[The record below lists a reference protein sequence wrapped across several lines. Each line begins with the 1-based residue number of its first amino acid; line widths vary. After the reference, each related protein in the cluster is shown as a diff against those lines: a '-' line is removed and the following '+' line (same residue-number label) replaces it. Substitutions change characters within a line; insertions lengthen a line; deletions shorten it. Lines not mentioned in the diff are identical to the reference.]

1 MYKFFIYFFSLNLL
15 LSFNINKASKKD
27 WEDLSQYF
35 SEDKINLIRD
45 YIDYGSEIK
54 TIYDLLDINGIDIID
69 INQLKPF
76 ITIKLSDDNLSF
88 SRRSSYKLE
97 RWLSSSE
104 NQEGLSESWLDLYFN
119 PMNVNDMNYDDL
131 YSLPNLSPIDVR
143 AVLLQKEK
151 GYINGTFQ
159 LKNSPGISYYGYK
172 NLIDFVGF
180 DDASSNK
187 NYFRFSN
194 IVRNTP
200 LTSTPDDDASIVE
213 FYNPEIPQVLSKWIV
228 SNKHFSSGYLYNRN
242 VGEISENST
251 EKFYLAFKK
260 LKIYLVDDQGYEKD
274 SFFNFQIDRL
284 VLGNFTASFGQ
295 GVVFESSDFFSPRR
309 TGFGFSK
316 RLNGIHPDE
325 TRSSQYTLNG
335 LGLQLSNKILR
346 IALFGSRDKR
356 DAIINE
362 DGSFTSLI
370 VMQPRLSWGLGYDGD
385 TTVFHQLTDSVE
397 EITFGT
403 DIRISPIIGTNLG
416 FTVYES
422 LYDRVLDPQIRQ
434 TIVGGP
440 DPDYSGDTYYLTYL
454 TNSADPE
461 IEAMY
466 SNSSEASLLLS
477 SLRSSIKSSRKVM
490 GFNFSSV
497 IKNISIQGEYGA
509 LLNNYTI
516 KNIKNSPKASVLS
529 SYFQFD
535 NFNLLLLYR
544 NYDLHYDNP
553 YQRSFSNYQR
563 YKTSILEDSY
573 WLDDPV
579 YAFLYTANPQPQAE
593 EGFYINSRYQFH
605 RNITGILQ
613 SDHWTRKAD
622 DAKYFRTVLS
632 LQWRPVFKY
641 RIYLRQ
647 KWQARGTFDIFHP
660 STYYSRETRIR
671 VKMLLSNYNE
681 LEFLYAR
688 GYTTFS
694 PRPRLTDGPN
704 GEDMVIGDIGSPDR
718 TIGVSLKYNVNEK
731 FKIRTGSLYV
741 TGFTWYFGD
750 NDFRI
755 FDSDF
760 GAFHHWLSF
769 HSLVNER
776 LSFNFKVSFTSDHP
790 MTNITEAQTEEGN
803 WITNPWVSNKQF
815 DYKIQVDYAF

>member
-1 MYKFFIYFFSLNLL
+1 MHVYFLYLFILNILF
-15 LSFNINKASKKD
+15 SFNINNAKD
-27 WEDLSQYF
+27 TDWIDLADTI
-35 SEDKINLIRD
+35 SEDKMILIKN
-45 YIDYGSEIK
+45 YIEIK
-54 TIYDLLDINGIDIID
+54 GEIETIYDLMEIDGIDILDINR
-69 INQLKPF
+69 LKPLLLVEP
-76 ITIKLSDDNLSF
+76 LSGNLSF

-104 NQEGLSESWLDLYFN
+104 NQEGLSENWLDLYFN
-119 PMNVNDMNYDDL
+119 PMNVNNMNYDDL
-131 YSLPNLSPIDVR
+131 SSLPNLSPIDVR

-180 DDASSNK
+180 DDINSSAK
-187 NYFRFSN
+187 NYFRFSS
-194 IVRNTP
+194 IIRNTP
-200 LTSTPDDDASIVE
+200 LTSTPDDDASIVQ
-213 FYNPEIPQVLSKWIV
+213 FYNPEIPQILSKWIV

-251 EKFYLAFKK
+251 QKFYLSFKK
-260 LKIYLVDDQGYEKD
+260 LKPKNMP
-274 SFFNFQIDRL
+274 FNLEVDRL

-295 GVVFESSDFFSPRR
+295 GIVFESSDFFSPRK

-316 RLNGIHPDE
+316 RLNGIHADE
-325 TRSSQYTLNG
+325 TRNSQYTLKG
-335 LGLQLSNKILR
+335 LGLQLSNDVFR
-346 IALFGSRDKR
+346 ISMFGSRDKR

-370 VMQPRLSWGLGYDGD
+370 VMQPRLSWGLGYNGD
-385 TTVFHQLTDSVE
+385 TTVFNKMTNSVE

-403 DIRISPIIGTNLG
+403 DIRVSPIIGTNLG
-416 FTVYES
+416 FTFYES
-422 LYDRVLDPQIRQ
+422 LYDRVLDPQIRE

-461 IEAMY
+461 IDAMY
-466 SNSSEASLLLS
+466 SNSSDASELLS
-477 SLRSSIKSSRKVM
+477 SLDDFVKSSRKVM
-490 GFNFSSV
+490 GLNFSSV
-497 IKNISIQGEYGA
+497 IKNMSIQGEYGA
-509 LLNNYTI
+509 LLNNY
-516 KNIKNSPKASVLS
+516 NIKDLKKSPKASVLS

-544 NYDLHYDNP
+544 NYDIHFDNP

-573 WLDDPV
+573 WLDDPA

-622 DAKYFRTVLS
+622 DAKYFRTVVS
-632 LQWRPVFKY
+632 MQWRPVFKY
-641 RIYLRQ
+641 RVYLRQ

-660 STYYSRETRIR
+660 SPYYSRETRIR

-704 GEDMVIGDIGSPDR
+704 GEDMVVGDIGSPDK
-718 TIGVSLKYNVNEK
+718 TIGISLKYNVNDK
-731 FKIRTGSLYV
+731 FKIRTGSLYI

-760 GAFHHWLSF
+760 GAFHHWVSF
-769 HSLVNER
+769 HNLVNER

-790 MTNITEAQTEEGN
+790 MTNITEAQTEQGN
-803 WITNPWVSNKQF
+803 WINNPWVSDKQF

>member
-1 MYKFFIYFFSLNLL
+1 MYKIFIYFFSFNFL
-15 LSFNINKASKKD
+15 LSFNLNNASETD
-27 WEDLSQYF
+27 WDNLSNYI
-35 SEDKINLIRD
+35 SNNKINLIRD
-45 YIDYGSEIK
+45 YIESSGEIK
-54 TIYDLLDINGIDIID
+54 TIYELIDIQGIDIKD
-69 INQLKPF
+69 INKLKPLVS
-76 ITIKLSDDNLSF
+76 IRPSSNRLSF
-88 SRRSSYKLE
+88 SKRSSYKLE

-104 NQEGLSESWLDLYFN
+104 NQEGLSENWLDLYFN
-119 PMNVNDMNYDDL
+119 PMNVNNMNYDDL
-131 YSLPNLSPIDVR
+131 NSLPNLSPIDVR

-180 DDASSNK
+180 DDIKSSKK
-187 NYFRFSN
+187 NYFRFSS

-213 FYNPEIPQVLSKWIV
+213 FYNPERPQILSKWII

-260 LKIYLVDDQGYEKD
+260 LKLSDN
-274 SFFNFQIDRL
+274 SLFNLQVDRL

-295 GVVFESSDFFSPRR
+295 GIVFESSDFFSPRK

-325 TRSSQYTLNG
+325 TRNSQYTLKG
-335 LGLQLSNKILR
+335 LGLQLSNKVFR
-346 IALFGSRDKR
+346 ISMFGSKDKR

-370 VMQPRLSWGLGYDGD
+370 VMQPRLSWGLGYNGD
-385 TTVFHQLTDSVE
+385 TTVFSKITNSVE
-397 EITFGT
+397 EITLGA

-416 FTVYES
+416 VTFYES
-422 LYDRVLDPQIRQ
+422 LYDRVLDPQIRE

-466 SNSSEASLLLS
+466 SNSSSPSNFMRHFIS
-477 SLRSSIKSSRKVM
+477 SDFVKSSRKVM
-490 GFNFSSV
+490 GLNFSSV
-497 IKNISIQGEYGA
+497 FKNISIQGEHGA
-509 LLNNYTI
+509 LLNNYSI
-516 KNIKNSPKASVLS
+516 KDLKKSPKASVLS

-544 NYDLHYDNP
+544 NYDIQFDNP

-573 WLDDPV
+573 WLEDPV

-593 EGFYINSRYQFH
+593 EGFYVNSRYQFH

-622 DAKYFRTVLS
+622 DAKYFRTVMS

-641 RIYLRQ
+641 RVYLRQ

-660 STYYSRETRIR
+660 SPYYSRETRIR
-671 VKMLLSNYNE
+671 VKMLLSNFNE
-681 LEFLYAR
+681 LEFLYAK

-704 GEDMVIGDIGSPDR
+704 GEDMVVGDIGSPDR
-718 TIGVSLKYNVNEK
+718 TIGISLKYNVSEK
-731 FKIRTGSLYV
+731 FKIRTGSLYI

-769 HSLVNER
+769 HSLVNQR

-790 MTNITEAQTEEGN
+790 MTNITEAQTEQGN
-803 WITNPWVSNKQF
+803 WINNPWVSNKQF

>member
-213 FYNPEIPQVLSKWIV
+213 FYNPEIPQILSKWII

-660 STYYSRETRIR
+660 SPYYSRETRIR

>member
-1 MYKFFIYFFSLNLL
+1 MYKFFVYFFSLNLL
-15 LSFNINKASKKD
+15 LSFNINNASEKD
-27 WEDLSQYF
+27 WDELSNYLSQ
-35 SEDKINLIRD
+35 DKLNLIRD
-45 YIDYGSEIK
+45 YIEFGGEIK
-54 TIYDLLDINGIDIID
+54 TIYELIDINGIDIID
-69 INQLKPF
+69 VNQLKPL
-76 ITIKLSDDNLSF
+76 ITVEPSNNNLSF

-104 NQEGLSESWLDLYFN
+104 NQEGLSENWLDLYFN
-119 PMNVNDMNYDDL
+119 PMNVNNMNYDDL
-131 YSLPNLSPIDVR
+131 NSLPSLSPIDVR

-180 DDASSNK
+180 DDESSNK
-187 NYFRFSN
+187 SYFRFSS

-213 FYNPEIPQVLSKWIV
+213 FYNPERPQILSKWII

-242 VGEISENST
+242 VGEISDNST
-251 EKFYLAFKK
+251 QKFYLAFKK
-260 LKIYLVDDQGYEKD
+260 LKLNKD

-316 RLNGIHPDE
+316 RLNGIHADE
-325 TRSSQYTLNG
+325 TRNSQYTLKG

-385 TTVFHQLTDSVE
+385 TTVFNRLTDSVE
-397 EITFGT
+397 EITFGAN
-403 DIRISPIIGTNLG
+403 IRISPIIGTNLG
-416 FTVYES
+416 VTFYES
-422 LYDRVLDPQIRQ
+422 LYDRVLDPQIRE

-461 IEAMY
+461 IAAMY
-466 SNSSEASLLLS
+466 SNSSEASGLLN
-477 SLRSSIKSSRKVM
+477 SLDDFIKSSRKVM
-490 GFNFSSV
+490 GLNFSSV

-509 LLNNYTI
+509 LLDNYSMEDF
-516 KNIKNSPKASVLS
+516 KRAPKASVLS

-605 RNITGILQ
+605 RNITGVLQ

-641 RIYLRQ
+641 RVYLRQ
-647 KWQARGTFDIFHP
+647 KWQARGTFDMFHP
-660 STYYSRETRIR
+660 SPYYSRETRIR
-671 VKMLLSNYNE
+671 VKMLLSNFNE
-681 LEFLYAR
+681 LEFLYAL

-731 FKIRTGSLYV
+731 FKIRTGSLYI

-769 HSLVNER
+769 HSLVNQR

-803 WITNPWVSNKQF
+803 WINNPWVSNKQF

>member
-1 MYKFFIYFFSLNLL
+1 MYKFFVYFFSLNLL
-15 LSFNINKASKKD
+15 LSFNINNASEKD
-27 WEDLSQYF
+27 WDELSNYLSQ
-35 SEDKINLIRD
+35 DKLNLIRD
-45 YIDYGSEIK
+45 YIEFGGEIK
-54 TIYDLLDINGIDIID
+54 TIYELIDINGIDIID
-69 INQLKPF
+69 VNQLKPL
-76 ITIKLSDDNLSF
+76 ITVEPSNNNLSF

-104 NQEGLSESWLDLYFN
+104 NQEGLSENWLDLYFN
-119 PMNVNDMNYDDL
+119 PMNVNNMNYDDL
-131 YSLPNLSPIDVR
+131 NSLPSLSPIDVR

-180 DDASSNK
+180 DDESSNK
-187 NYFRFSN
+187 SYFRFSS

-213 FYNPEIPQVLSKWIV
+213 FYNPERPQILSKWII

-242 VGEISENST
+242 VGEISDNST
-251 EKFYLAFKK
+251 QKFYLAFKK
-260 LKIYLVDDQGYEKD
+260 LKLNKD

-325 TRSSQYTLNG
+325 TRNSQYTLKG
-335 LGLQLSNKILR
+335 VGLQLSNKILR

-370 VMQPRLSWGLGYDGD
+370 IMQPRLSWGLGYDGD
-385 TTVFHQLTDSVE
+385 TTVFNRLTDSVE
-397 EITFGT
+397 EITFGAN
-403 DIRISPIIGTNLG
+403 IRISPIIGTNLG
-416 FTVYES
+416 VTFYES
-422 LYDRVLDPQIRQ
+422 LYDRVLDPQIRE

-461 IEAMY
+461 IAAMY
-466 SNSSEASLLLS
+466 SNSSEASGLLN
-477 SLRSSIKSSRKVM
+477 SLDDFIKSSRKVM
-490 GFNFSSV
+490 GLNFSSV

-509 LLNNYTI
+509 LLDNYSMEDF
-516 KNIKNSPKASVLS
+516 KRAPKASVLS

-605 RNITGILQ
+605 RNITGVLQ

-641 RIYLRQ
+641 RVYLRQ
-647 KWQARGTFDIFHP
+647 KWQARGTFDMFHP
-660 STYYSRETRIR
+660 SPYYSRETRIR
-671 VKMLLSNYNE
+671 VKMLLSNFNE
-681 LEFLYAR
+681 LEFLYAL

-731 FKIRTGSLYV
+731 FKIRTGSLYI

-769 HSLVNER
+769 HSLVNQR

-803 WITNPWVSNKQF
+803 WINNPWVSNKQF

>member
-1 MYKFFIYFFSLNLL
+1 M
-15 LSFNINKASKKD
+15 
-27 WEDLSQYF
+27 
-35 SEDKINLIRD
+35 
-45 YIDYGSEIK
+45 
-54 TIYDLLDINGIDIID
+54 
-69 INQLKPF
+69 
-76 ITIKLSDDNLSF
+76 
-88 SRRSSYKLE
+88 
-97 RWLSSSE
+97 
-104 NQEGLSESWLDLYFN
+104 
-119 PMNVNDMNYDDL
+119 
-131 YSLPNLSPIDVR
+131 
-143 AVLLQKEK
+143 
-151 GYINGTFQ
+151 
-159 LKNSPGISYYGYK
+159 KNSPGISYYGYK

-660 STYYSRETRIR
+660 SPYYSRETRIR

>member
-1 MYKFFIYFFSLNLL
+1 MYKIFIYIFSFNFL
-15 LSFNINKASKKD
+15 LSFNLNNASETD
-27 WEDLSQYF
+27 WDNLSNYI
-35 SEDKINLIRD
+35 SNNKINLVRD
-45 YIDYGSEIK
+45 YIETSGEIK
-54 TIYDLLDINGIDIID
+54 TIYELVDIQGIDIKD
-69 INQLKPF
+69 INKLKPLVS
-76 ITIKLSDDNLSF
+76 IRPSNNQLSF
-88 SRRSSYKLE
+88 SKRSSYKLE

-104 NQEGLSESWLDLYFN
+104 NQEGLSENWLDLYFN
-119 PMNVNDMNYDDL
+119 PMNVNNMNYDDL
-131 YSLPNLSPIDVR
+131 NSLPNLSPIDVR

-180 DDASSNK
+180 DDIKSSKK
-187 NYFRFSN
+187 NYFRFSS

-213 FYNPEIPQVLSKWIV
+213 FYNPERPQILSKWII

-260 LKIYLVDDQGYEKD
+260 LKL
-274 SFFNFQIDRL
+274 SNNSLFNLQVDRL

-295 GVVFESSDFFSPRR
+295 GIVFESSDFFSPRK

-316 RLNGIHPDE
+316 RLNGIHADE
-325 TRSSQYTLNG
+325 TRNSQYTLNG
-335 LGLQLSNKILR
+335 LGLQLSNKLLR

-370 VMQPRLSWGLGYDGD
+370 VMQPRLSWGLGQNGD
-385 TTVFHQLTDSVE
+385 TTVFNRLTNSLE
-397 EITFGT
+397 EITFGA
-403 DIRISPIIGTNLG
+403 DIRVSPMIGTNLG
-416 FTVYES
+416 FTFYES
-422 LYDRVLDPQIRQ
+422 LYDRVLDPQIRE

-466 SNSSEASLLLS
+466 SNESKASGILN
-477 SLRSSIKSSRKVM
+477 SLDDFVKSSRKVL
-490 GFNFSSV
+490 GVNFSSV
-497 IKNISIQGEYGA
+497 LKNISVQGEYGI
-509 LLNNYTI
+509 LLNNYKI
-516 KNIKNSPKASVLS
+516 KEFKSSPKASVIS

-544 NYDLHYDNP
+544 NYDLLFDNP

-573 WLDDPV
+573 WLEDPV

-593 EGFYINSRYQFH
+593 EGFYVNSRYQFH

-622 DAKYFRTVLS
+622 DAKYFRTVMS

-641 RIYLRQ
+641 RVYLRQ

-660 STYYSRETRIR
+660 SPYYSRETRIR
-671 VKMLLSNYNE
+671 VKMLLSNFNE
-681 LEFLYAR
+681 LEFLYAK

-704 GEDMVIGDIGSPDR
+704 GEDMVVGDIGSPDR
-718 TIGVSLKYNVNEK
+718 TIGISLKYNVSEK
-731 FKIRTGSLYV
+731 FKIRTGSLYI

-769 HSLVNER
+769 HSLVNQR

-790 MTNITEAQTEEGN
+790 MTNITEAQTEQGN
-803 WITNPWVSNKQF
+803 WINNPWVSNKQF

>member
-1 MYKFFIYFFSLNLL
+1 MYKFFIYFFSLNFL
-15 LSFNINKASKKD
+15 LSFNINNASEKD
-27 WEDLSQYF
+27 WEDLSQYL
-35 SEDKINLIRD
+35 SQDKISLIRD
-45 YIDYGSEIK
+45 YIDYGSEIT

-69 INQLKPF
+69 INQLKPL
-76 ITIKLSDDNLSF
+76 ITVRPSSDNLSF

-119 PMNVNDMNYDDL
+119 PMNVNNMNYDDL
-131 YSLPNLSPIDVR
+131 HSLPNLSPIDVR

-180 DDASSNK
+180 DDESSNK
-187 NYFRFSN
+187 SYFRFSS

-213 FYNPEIPQVLSKWIV
+213 FYNPEIPQILSKWII

-251 EKFYLAFKK
+251 EKFYIAFKK
-260 LKIYLVDDQGYEKD
+260 LKTKNNL
-274 SFFNFQIDRL
+274 FFNFQIDRL

-295 GVVFESSDFFSPRR
+295 GIVFESSDFFSPRR

-316 RLNGIHPDE
+316 RLNGIHADE
-325 TRSSQYTLNG
+325 TRNSQYTLNG
-335 LGLQLSNKILR
+335 LGLQLSNKMLR

-385 TTVFHQLTDSVE
+385 TTVFNRLTDSVE
-397 EITFGT
+397 EITFGA
-403 DIRISPIIGTNLG
+403 DIRVSPIIGTNLG
-416 FTVYES
+416 ITFYES
-422 LYDRVLDPQIRQ
+422 LYDRVLDPQIRE

-466 SNSSEASLLLS
+466 SNSSNASDLLS
-477 SLRSSIKSSRKVM
+477 SLDDFVKSSRKIM
-490 GFNFSSV
+490 GLNFSSV
-497 IKNISIQGEYGA
+497 IKNISIQGEHGM
-509 LLNNYTI
+509 LLDNYNI
-516 KNIKNSPKASVLS
+516 KDFKNSPKASVLS

-544 NYDLHYDNP
+544 NYDINYDNP

-641 RIYLRQ
+641 RVYLRQ

-660 STYYSRETRIR
+660 SPYYSRETRIR

-694 PRPRLTDGPN
+694 PRPRLTDGPS

-718 TIGVSLKYNVNEK
+718 TIGISLKYNVNEK

-769 HSLVNER
+769 HSLVNQR

-803 WITNPWVSNKQF
+803 WINNPWVSNKQF

>member
-1 MYKFFIYFFSLNLL
+1 MPVYFLYIFILNILF
-15 LSFNINKASKKD
+15 SFNINNAKD
-27 WEDLSQYF
+27 TDWIDLADTI
-35 SEDKINLIRD
+35 SEDKMILIKN
-45 YIDYGSEIK
+45 YIEIK
-54 TIYDLLDINGIDIID
+54 GEIETIYDLMEIDGIDILD
-69 INQLKPF
+69 INQLKPLLLVEP
-76 ITIKLSDDNLSF
+76 LSGNLSF

-104 NQEGLSESWLDLYFN
+104 NQEGLSENWLDLYFN
-119 PMNVNDMNYDDL
+119 PMNVNNMNYDDL
-131 YSLPNLSPIDVR
+131 SSLPNLSPIDVR

-180 DDASSNK
+180 DDISSSTK
-187 NYFRFSN
+187 NYFRFSS
-194 IVRNTP
+194 IIRNTP
-200 LTSTPDDDASIVE
+200 LTSTPDDDASIVQ
-213 FYNPEIPQVLSKWIV
+213 FYNPEIPQILSKWIV

-251 EKFYLAFKK
+251 QKFYLSFKK
-260 LKIYLVDDQGYEKD
+260 LKPKNMP
-274 SFFNFQIDRL
+274 FNLEVDRL

-295 GVVFESSDFFSPRR
+295 GIVFESSDFFSPRK

-316 RLNGIHPDE
+316 RLNGIHADE
-325 TRSSQYTLNG
+325 TRNSQYTLKG
-335 LGLQLSNKILR
+335 LGLQLSNDIFR
-346 IALFGSRDKR
+346 ISMFGSRDKR

-370 VMQPRLSWGLGYDGD
+370 VMQPRLSWGLGYNGD
-385 TTVFHQLTDSVE
+385 TTVFNKMTNSVE

-403 DIRISPIIGTNLG
+403 DIRLSPIIGTNLG
-416 FTVYES
+416 FTFYES
-422 LYDRVLDPQIRQ
+422 LYDRILDPQIRE

-461 IEAMY
+461 IDAMY
-466 SNSSEASLLLS
+466 SNTSDASELLS
-477 SLRSSIKSSRKVM
+477 SLDDFVKSSRKVM
-490 GFNFSSV
+490 GLNFSSV
-497 IKNISIQGEYGA
+497 IKNMSIQGEYGA
-509 LLNNYTI
+509 LLNNY
-516 KNIKNSPKASVLS
+516 NIKDLKRSPKASVLS

-544 NYDLHYDNP
+544 NYDIHFDNP

-573 WLDDPV
+573 WLDDPA

-622 DAKYFRTVLS
+622 DAKYFRTVVS
-632 LQWRPVFKY
+632 MQWRPVFKY
-641 RIYLRQ
+641 RVYLRQ

-660 STYYSRETRIR
+660 SPYYSRETRIR

-704 GEDMVIGDIGSPDR
+704 GEDMVVGDIGSPDK
-718 TIGVSLKYNVNEK
+718 TIGISLKYNVNDK
-731 FKIRTGSLYV
+731 FKIRTGSLYI

-755 FDSDF
+755 FESDF
-760 GAFHHWLSF
+760 GAFHHWVSF
-769 HSLVNER
+769 HNLVNER

-790 MTNITEAQTEEGN
+790 MTNITEAQTEQGN
-803 WITNPWVSNKQF
+803 WINNPWVSDKQF

>member
-1 MYKFFIYFFSLNLL
+1 MHVYFLYLFILNILF
-15 LSFNINKASKKD
+15 SFNINNAKD
-27 WEDLSQYF
+27 TDWIDLADTI
-35 SEDKINLIRD
+35 SEDKMILIKN
-45 YIDYGSEIK
+45 YIEIK
-54 TIYDLLDINGIDIID
+54 GEIETIYDLMEIDGIDILDINR
-69 INQLKPF
+69 LKPLLLVEP
-76 ITIKLSDDNLSF
+76 LSGNLSF

-104 NQEGLSESWLDLYFN
+104 NQEGLSENWLDLYFN
-119 PMNVNDMNYDDL
+119 PMNVNNMNYDDL
-131 YSLPNLSPIDVR
+131 SSLPNLSPIDVR

-180 DDASSNK
+180 DDINSSAK
-187 NYFRFSN
+187 NYFRFSS
-194 IVRNTP
+194 IIRNTP
-200 LTSTPDDDASIVE
+200 LTSTPDDDASIVQ
-213 FYNPEIPQVLSKWIV
+213 FYNPEIPQILSKWIV

-251 EKFYLAFKK
+251 QKFYLSFKK
-260 LKIYLVDDQGYEKD
+260 LKPKNMP
-274 SFFNFQIDRL
+274 FNLEVDRL

-295 GVVFESSDFFSPRR
+295 GIVFESSDFFSPRK

-316 RLNGIHPDE
+316 RLNGIHADE
-325 TRSSQYTLNG
+325 TRNSQYTLKG
-335 LGLQLSNKILR
+335 LGLQLSNDVFR
-346 IALFGSRDKR
+346 ISMFGSRDKR

-370 VMQPRLSWGLGYDGD
+370 VMQPRLSWGLGYNGD
-385 TTVFHQLTDSVE
+385 TTVFNKMTNSVE

-403 DIRISPIIGTNLG
+403 DIRVSPIIGTNLG
-416 FTVYES
+416 FTFYES
-422 LYDRVLDPQIRQ
+422 LYDRVLDPQIRE

-461 IEAMY
+461 IDAMY
-466 SNSSEASLLLS
+466 SNSSDASELLS
-477 SLRSSIKSSRKVM
+477 FLDDFVKSSRKVM
-490 GFNFSSV
+490 GLNFSSV
-497 IKNISIQGEYGA
+497 IKNMSIQGEYGA
-509 LLNNYTI
+509 LLNNY
-516 KNIKNSPKASVLS
+516 NIKDLKKSPKASVLS

-544 NYDLHYDNP
+544 NYDIHFDNP

-573 WLDDPV
+573 WLDDPA

-622 DAKYFRTVLS
+622 DAKYFRTVVS
-632 LQWRPVFKY
+632 MQWRPVFKY
-641 RIYLRQ
+641 RVYLRQ

-660 STYYSRETRIR
+660 SPYYSRETRIR

-704 GEDMVIGDIGSPDR
+704 GEDMVVGDIGSPDK
-718 TIGVSLKYNVNEK
+718 TIGISLKYNVNDK
-731 FKIRTGSLYV
+731 FKIRTGSLYI

-760 GAFHHWLSF
+760 GAFHHWVSF
-769 HSLVNER
+769 HNLVNER

-790 MTNITEAQTEEGN
+790 MTNITEAQTEQGN
-803 WITNPWVSNKQF
+803 WINNPWVSDKQF

>member
-1 MYKFFIYFFSLNLL
+1 MHVYFLYLFILNILF
-15 LSFNINKASKKD
+15 SFNINNAKD
-27 WEDLSQYF
+27 TDWIDLF
-35 SEDKINLIRD
+35 DTISEDKMILIKN
-45 YIDYGSEIK
+45 YIEIK
-54 TIYDLLDINGIDIID
+54 GEIETIYDLMEIDGIDILDINR
-69 INQLKPF
+69 LKPLLLVEP
-76 ITIKLSDDNLSF
+76 LSGNLSF

-104 NQEGLSESWLDLYFN
+104 NQEGLSENWLDLYFN
-119 PMNVNDMNYDDL
+119 PMNVNNMNYDDL
-131 YSLPNLSPIDVR
+131 SSLPNLSPIDVR

-180 DDASSNK
+180 DDINSSAK
-187 NYFRFSN
+187 NYFRFSS
-194 IVRNTP
+194 IIRNTP
-200 LTSTPDDDASIVE
+200 LTSTPDDDASIVQ
-213 FYNPEIPQVLSKWIV
+213 FYNPEIPQILSKWIV

-251 EKFYLAFKK
+251 QKFYLSFKK
-260 LKIYLVDDQGYEKD
+260 LKPKNMP
-274 SFFNFQIDRL
+274 FNLEVDRL

-295 GVVFESSDFFSPRR
+295 GIVFESSDFFSPRK

-316 RLNGIHPDE
+316 RLNGIHADE
-325 TRSSQYTLNG
+325 TRNSQYTLKG
-335 LGLQLSNKILR
+335 LGLQLSNDVFR
-346 IALFGSRDKR
+346 ISMFGSRDKR

-370 VMQPRLSWGLGYDGD
+370 VMQPRLSWGLGYNGD
-385 TTVFHQLTDSVE
+385 TTVFNKMTNSVE

-403 DIRISPIIGTNLG
+403 DIRVSPIIGTNLG
-416 FTVYES
+416 FTFYES
-422 LYDRVLDPQIRQ
+422 LYDRVLDPQIRE

-461 IEAMY
+461 IDAMY
-466 SNSSEASLLLS
+466 SNSSDASELLS
-477 SLRSSIKSSRKVM
+477 FLDDFVKSSRKVM
-490 GFNFSSV
+490 GLNFSSV
-497 IKNISIQGEYGA
+497 IKNMSIQGEYGA
-509 LLNNYTI
+509 LLNNY
-516 KNIKNSPKASVLS
+516 NIKDLKKSPKASVLS

-544 NYDLHYDNP
+544 NYDIHFDNP

-573 WLDDPV
+573 WLDDPA

-622 DAKYFRTVLS
+622 DAKYFRTVVS
-632 LQWRPVFKY
+632 MQWRPVFKY
-641 RIYLRQ
+641 RVYLRQ

-660 STYYSRETRIR
+660 SPYYSRETRIR

-704 GEDMVIGDIGSPDR
+704 GEDMVVGDIGSPDK
-718 TIGVSLKYNVNEK
+718 TIGISLKYNVNDK
-731 FKIRTGSLYV
+731 FKIRTGSLYI

-760 GAFHHWLSF
+760 GAFHHWVSF
-769 HSLVNER
+769 HNLVNER

-790 MTNITEAQTEEGN
+790 MTNITEAQTEQGN
-803 WITNPWVSNKQF
+803 WINNPWVSDKQF